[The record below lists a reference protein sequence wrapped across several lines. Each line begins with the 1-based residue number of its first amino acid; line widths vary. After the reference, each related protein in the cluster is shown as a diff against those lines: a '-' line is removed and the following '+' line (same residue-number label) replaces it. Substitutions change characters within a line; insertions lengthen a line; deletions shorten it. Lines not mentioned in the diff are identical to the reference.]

1 MADINILQLG
11 KFWPVLGG
19 VEKVMYDLTA
29 GLSARGVHCD
39 MLCASA
45 GVPPGKVKV
54 NANASVTICPTIA
67 KFSGTMLSPSM
78 IGEVRRRRDKYDLI
92 HVHHPDPM
100 AALALFLS
108 GYKGKVVLHWHSDI
122 QKSPLLMAMYKP
134 LQSWLIRRADKIIG
148 TTPAYLSA
156 SPYLRK
162 VQDKTE
168 CIPIGI
174 APVQPDAQ
182 GAAEIRK
189 TYEGKKIV
197 FTMGRLVPYKGYGY
211 LIESAKY
218 LDDSWMILIGG
229 SGPMKDELQSAID
242 AGGLASKVRLLGR
255 VPDDKVSAYYTAC
268 DIFCLSSIMK
278 TEAFGIVQIEA
289 MSLGRPVVATKI
301 PGSGVSWVNEDGVS
315 GVNVEPRDP
324 EALANA
330 FCEITSS
337 QEKYRKY
344 SDGALARFNSLF
356 TSDVMITRQLT
367 CYKKILEAEI

>member
-1 MADINILQLG
+1 MSTASSVLSIL
-11 KFWPVLGG
+11 
-19 VEKVMYDLTA
+19 
-29 GLSARGVHCD
+29 
-39 MLCASA
+39 
-45 GVPPGKVKV
+45 
-54 NANASVTICPTIA
+54 
-67 KFSGTMLSPSM
+67 
-78 IGEVRRRRDKYDLI
+78 
-92 HVHHPDPM
+92 
-100 AALALFLS
+100 
-108 GYKGKVVLHWHSDI
+108 LHS
-122 QKSPLLMAMYKP
+122 
-134 LQSWLIRRADKIIG
+134 
-148 TTPAYLSA
+148 
-156 SPYLRK
+156 
-162 VQDKTE
+162 VQD
-168 CIPIGI
+168 
-174 APVQPDAQ
+174 AA

-242 AGGLASKVRLLGR
+242 AGGLASKVKLLGR

-301 PGSGVSWVNEDGVS
+301 PGSGVSWVNDDGVS

>member
-1 MADINILQLG
+1 M
-11 KFWPVLGG
+11 
-19 VEKVMYDLTA
+19 
-29 GLSARGVHCD
+29 
-39 MLCASA
+39 
-45 GVPPGKVKV
+45 
-54 NANASVTICPTIA
+54 
-67 KFSGTMLSPSM
+67 
-78 IGEVRRRRDKYDLI
+78 
-92 HVHHPDPM
+92 
-100 AALALFLS
+100 
-108 GYKGKVVLHWHSDI
+108 
-122 QKSPLLMAMYKP
+122 
-134 LQSWLIRRADKIIG
+134 
-148 TTPAYLSA
+148 
-156 SPYLRK
+156 
-162 VQDKTE
+162 QDKTE

-174 APVQPDAQ
+174 APVQPDAA

-197 FTMGRLVPYKGYGY
+197 FTMGRLVPYKGYGC

-229 SGPMKDELQSAID
+229 SGPMKDELQASID
-242 AGGLASKVRLLGR
+242 AGGLASKVKLLGR

-315 GVNVEPRDP
+315 GINVEPRDP

-330 FCEITSS
+330 FREITSS
-337 QEKYRKY
+337 QEAYRKY

-356 TSDVMITRQLT
+356 TSDVMITRQLN

>member
-1 MADINILQLG
+1 MSYPKD
-11 KFWPVLGG
+11 
-19 VEKVMYDLTA
+19 
-29 GLSARGVHCD
+29 
-39 MLCASA
+39 
-45 GVPPGKVKV
+45 
-54 NANASVTICPTIA
+54 
-67 KFSGTMLSPSM
+67 
-78 IGEVRRRRDKYDLI
+78 
-92 HVHHPDPM
+92 
-100 AALALFLS
+100 
-108 GYKGKVVLHWHSDI
+108 
-122 QKSPLLMAMYKP
+122 
-134 LQSWLIRRADKIIG
+134 
-148 TTPAYLSA
+148 
-156 SPYLRK
+156 
-162 VQDKTE
+162 
-168 CIPIGI
+168 
-174 APVQPDAQ
+174 QPDAQ

-197 FTMGRLVPYKGYGY
+197 FTMGRLVPYKGYGC

-229 SGPMKDELQSAID
+229 SGPMKDELQAAID
-242 AGGLASKVRLLGR
+242 AGGLASKVKLLGR

-301 PGSGVSWVNEDGVS
+301 PGSGVSWVNDDGVS

-324 EALANA
+324 EALAKA